1 MHEKAVHAILCG
13 RKLRVVKIIRVN
25 RYAVG
30 PSGKAR
36 RSFESGPNDNGLSA
50 IRTKTVK
57 IATADGTGLG
67 ARTSEGKTQAIKDR
81 LFPEFNDLPRD
92 IFVPG
97 FDHELPH
104 VVRQPRNLWEI
115 IPRR

>member
-1 MHEKAVHAILCG
+1 MHEKAVHAILCC

-30 PSGKAR
+30 PGGKAR
-36 RSFESGPNDNGLSA
+36 RSFEPGPNNNGLSA
-50 IRTKTVK
+50 TRAKMLK
-57 IATADGTGLG
+57 ITAADGTGLG
-67 ARTSEGKTQAIKDR
+67 ARTSEGKAQAIKDR

-104 VVRQPRNLWEI
+104 VVRQSMNLRKI
-115 IPRR
+115 K